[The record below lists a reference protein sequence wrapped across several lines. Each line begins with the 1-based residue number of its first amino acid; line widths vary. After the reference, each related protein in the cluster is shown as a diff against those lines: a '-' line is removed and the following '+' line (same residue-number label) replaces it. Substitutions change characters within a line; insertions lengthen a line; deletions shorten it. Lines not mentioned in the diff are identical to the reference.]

1 MLANL
6 ASDPHYKGVS
16 EDVAA
21 LAEPLIQKHNLAKA
35 QSNYEKERRKD
46 EKDLLIRKNLGR
58 LEKQVEEVVFV
69 DN

>member
-1 MLANL
+1 M
-6 ASDPHYKGVS
+6 S
-16 EDVAA
+16 EDIAA

>member
-1 MLANL
+1 M
-6 ASDPHYKGVS
+6 S

>member
-1 MLANL
+1 M
-6 ASDPHYKGVS
+6 S

-21 LAEPLIQKHNLAKA
+21 LAEPLIQKHNSAKA

-58 LEKQVEEVVFV
+58 LETQVEEVVFV